1 MQRTDGKP
9 DKQPEMRVC
18 NDIQQDVMLRVTATS
33 LFDTSHASKLVKD
46 TMNFDMPLE
55 FKEP

>member
-1 MQRTDGKP
+1 
-9 DKQPEMRVC
+9 
-18 NDIQQDVMLRVTATS
+18 MLQVTATS

-46 TMNFDMPLE
+46 MMTFDMPLE

>member
-1 MQRTDGKP
+1 
-9 DKQPEMRVC
+9 
-18 NDIQQDVMLRVTATS
+18 MLRVTATS
-33 LFDTSHASKLVKD
+33 RFDTSHASNLVKD